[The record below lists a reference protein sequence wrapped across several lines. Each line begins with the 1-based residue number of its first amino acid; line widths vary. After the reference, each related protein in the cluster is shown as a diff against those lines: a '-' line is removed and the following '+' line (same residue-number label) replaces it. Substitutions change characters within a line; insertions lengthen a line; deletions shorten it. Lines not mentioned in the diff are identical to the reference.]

1 MTDQDIKGDVKTPEV
16 AEPEKQVAV
25 DSKTENNIPQSRF
38 NEVVGERNELRDRIS
53 KLEAGQKEAREKE
66 LEKQG
71 EYKTLLEESKVRMA
85 ELEIKANQLDT
96 YESQRRESIYSKLS
110 DDQKKVADN
119 IPSLS
124 GLEVYAE
131 QTISQTITNTAE
143 PGRGHSG
150 DVDRNEFR
158 KRDLKDQRKNW
169 GDYLNS
175 FKN

>member
-1 MTDQDIKGDVKTPEV
+1 MTDQGIKGDLKSPEV
-16 AEPEKQVAV
+16 AQPEKQVAV
-25 DSKTENNIPQSRF
+25 DLKTENNIPQSRF

-53 KLEAGQKEAREKE
+53 KLESSQKEAREKE

-71 EYKTLLEESKVRMA
+71 EYKTLLAESKVRMA
-85 ELEIKANQLDT
+85 ELETKANQLDT

-119 IPSLS
+119 IPLLN

-143 PGRGHSG
+143 PGRGPSG
-150 DVDRNEFR
+150 EVNRNEFR
-158 KRDLKDQRKNW
+158 QKDLKDLRKNW
-169 GDYLNS
+169 ADYINS